1 MKAALCPV
9 AILLFASLLL
19 PARAQVPNT
28 NDEALVECPEI
39 RQPEPLTPYGFAF
52 LRARKL

>member
-19 PARAQVPNT
+19 SAH
-28 NDEALVECPEI
+28 ALVECPEI

>member
-1 MKAALCPV
+1 MKAAPCPV

-19 PARAQVPNT
+19 PAHAQVPNT